1 MTAMAAA
8 TLYVGLFALLM
19 LVLKANVGRVRVK
32 EKVMFG
38 DGGNE
43 ALQRAIRVQGN
54 AVEDVPVVL
63 IGLVAL
69 GAMAAPVW
77 VVHALGAA
85 FLLGRILHAVG
96 LGGSSGGSPGRMVG
110 TLLSL
115 VVLLLTAGIC
125 VGMAVAQVI

>member
-19 LVLKANVGRVRVK
+19 LVLKANVARVRAK

-38 DGGNE
+38 DGNND
-43 ALQRAIRVQGN
+43 AMLRAIRVQGN
-54 AVEDVPVVL
+54 AVEDVPIVL

-77 VVHALGAA
+77 TVHALGAA